1 VQDPGPGRLARYRDG
16 SMADPTPTPP
26 DAVPPGGGARRRGP
40 LRAWV
45 WIVLVVVAVGASLG
59 AAWWFE
65 RDTSASEAPGQPEAF
80 CNTVGELQ
88 SVGDITVDLG
98 SGTDGTAGLRNAA
111 AGLRRLA
118 EAEPPARIRDDLE
131 QLAGALDAVVADAEA
146 MPAGDTTAFAR
157 VVSGLDERLGRL
169 QSSSD
174 RVNAYTDR
182 WCGAGIN
189 STPTTG

>member
-1 VQDPGPGRLARYRDG
+1 MTDP
-16 SMADPTPTPP
+16 SPTPS
-26 DAVPPGGGARRRGP
+26 DDVPPEAVGRRRGP
-40 LRAWV
+40 VSGWV
-45 WIVLVVVAVGASLG
+45 WILLVAVAVGASLV

-65 RDTSASEAPGQPEAF
+65 RDTTVSEAPGRPEAF

-88 SVGDITVDLG
+88 SVGDISVDLG
-98 SGTDGTAGLRNAA
+98 TGADGTSGLRDAA

-118 EAEPPARIRDDLE
+118 EAEPPARILDDLD

-146 MPAGDTTAFAR
+146 MPANDPAAFAK
-157 VVSGLDERLGRL
+157 VVAGLDERLGRL
-169 QSSSD
+169 QAESD
-174 RVNAYTDR
+174 QVNAYTDR